1 MESDNEADDT
11 IAIENSEEAIA
22 SELPDHEEAE
32 EAENSD
38 SSSQSSSDSLQN
50 IALREELSNPVR
62 SPDNTLSF
70 GDDRAFVG
78 SPTNFLGV
86 EGANIDELSE
96 NTLSLENEDTFDTD
110 KDFAVPSEEDSSL
123 CVSLSN
129 RVSHTRH
136 PSDLSESEI
145 LKYPGQPH
153 AVIGGKI
160 FPFDMGDEDFFPEF
174 ELPHDDDP
182 RTDAIVDDMIQSI
195 PDDIDVIDSDL
206 ADIHEDFEIDEIDNA
221 ESTPSPHSNPENVQ
235 PTDFTASPELGDLS
249 EVESI
254 SNPDPLLH
262 ALGPNV
268 VDQEDIGLDDP
279 DDSSIAE
286 TAPSNVQPG

>member
-11 IAIENSEEAIA
+11 SATENGEGEIV
-22 SELPDHEEAE
+22 SELPDYEEAE
-32 EAENSD
+32 EAEVENNE
-38 SSSQSSSDSLQN
+38 SSSSSDSLEN

-70 GDDRAFVG
+70 GDDRAFTG
-78 SPTNFLGV
+78 SPSNFLGV
-86 EGANIDELSE
+86 EGANLDELSE
-96 NTLSLENEDTFDTD
+96 NTLSLENEDTFDIE

-129 RVSHTRH
+129 RGSHTRH
-136 PSDLSESEI
+136 PSELSESEI

-182 RTDAIVDDMIQSI
+182 RTDAIVDDMIGAI
-195 PDDIDVIDSDL
+195 PDDIGVIDSDL
-206 ADIHEDFEIDEIDNA
+206 ADIHEDVDEIDNA
-221 ESTPSPHSNPENVQ
+221 ESTPSPHSNPENLQ
-235 PTDFTASPELGDLS
+235 PTDFTNSPDHELENFS
-249 EVESI
+249 KAESI
-254 SNPDPLLH
+254 SNPDPRQHDLQ
-262 ALGPNV
+262 PSV
-268 VDQEDIGLDDP
+268 VDQDDIGLDDF

-286 TAPSNVQPG
+286 TAPSSAQPG